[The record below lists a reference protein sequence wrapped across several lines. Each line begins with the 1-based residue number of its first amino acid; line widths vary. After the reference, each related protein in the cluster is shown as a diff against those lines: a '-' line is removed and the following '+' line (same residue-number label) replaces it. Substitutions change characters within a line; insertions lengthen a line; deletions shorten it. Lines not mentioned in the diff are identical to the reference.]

1 MNKKDDNY
9 NKKVLMLAVYAG
21 EIMMKNGAEIYR
33 VEDTIVRICTACG
46 IKVTEVFCTPTGI
59 FISIDPGED
68 DLGAQTYIK
77 RMRGLTTDM
86 AKISLVNDFSRQF
99 TSDDTSVEEAM
110 EILRKI
116 DRKRPYHTQLRI
128 MAAGLVALCFCV
140 VFGGEFPDALIACI
154 AGGASYTISAYLSR
168 YEINYFIHGFL
179 CCAAASII
187 ALACCEFVPNTS
199 YGPIIIGTLMI
210 YVPGVAITNSIRD
223 FLSGDMLS
231 GLARMAEAVITAASL
246 AAGAGIVIQVWT
258 MMGGGV

>member
-1 MNKKDDNY
+1 MDSNY

-33 VEDTIVRICTACG
+33 VEDTIVRMCSACG
-46 IKVTEVFCTPTGI
+46 IKSTEVFSTPTGI
-59 FISIDPGED
+59 FISIDPGD
-68 DLGAQTYIK
+68 DSQEAQTYIK

-86 AKISLVNDFSRQF
+86 GKISLVNNFSRRF

-110 EILRKI
+110 AILRKI
-116 DRKRPYHTQLRI
+116 DGKRTYHTQIRI
-128 MAAGLVALCFCV
+128 MAAALVAMCFCV
-140 VFGGEFPDALIACI
+140 IFGGGFPDALIACV
-154 AGGASYTISAYLSR
+154 AGGASYTISAYLSK

-187 ALACCEFVPNTS
+187 ALLLCGVVPNTS
-199 YGPIIIGTLMI
+199 YQPIIIGTLMI

-231 GLARMAEAVITAASL
+231 GLARMADAVITAASL
-246 AAGAGIVIQVWT
+246 AAGAGIVIQIWT
-258 MMGGGV
+258 MTGGGI